1 MIVTDNPHL
10 LGEPVGEIES
20 YMASLIEMKEHNDRF
35 NLIVTVVL
43 SSIGIDGEI
52 FEPTDIHDQH
62 SVMANITDTMVWF
75 RHADV
80 PYDYTIE
87 DVMAY
92 VKTKI
97 IYVTCENIRL
107 YRRRREERL
116 PVFMYDRGKAL
127 RINYYAEH
135 KRVTSK
141 LQKKLRQPKT
151 LILIQLA
158 LMEAI

>member
-1 MIVTDNPHL
+1 MIVTDNPNL
-10 LGEPVGEIES
+10 LPEPIGEMES

-43 SSIGIDGEI
+43 YSIGVAGEI
-52 FEPTDIHDQH
+52 CEPMDIHDQH

-75 RHADV
+75 RSVDV
-80 PYDYTIE
+80 PCDYTIE
-87 DVMAY
+87 DVMVY

-97 IYVTCENIRL
+97 LYVTCENIRL
-107 YRRRREERL
+107 YRRRREEKL
-116 PVFMYDRGKAL
+116 PVFRYEREKAL
-127 RINYYAEH
+127 SINYYAEH

-141 LQKKLRQPKT
+141 LQKKLRQPKA